1 MSKII
6 DTNTLKPFLE
16 NPNRE
21 YHPRELSRLLKISP
35 TTAGKFLES
44 LKKQNYLLKRKER
57 GHLLYRANT
66 DNEAYR
72 DLKTHYNIT
81 KIKKSGLVD
90 HLISEYNYP
99 KTIIL
104 FGSYAKAE
112 NTPESDIDLF
122 IASEITKEP
131 NLKKFEKKL
140 GCEIQLFCANK
151 KKFNQMK
158 ENSKELLNN
167 ILNGKILYGYI
178 EAFQ

>member
-1 MSKII
+1 MSKKI
-6 DTNTLKPFLE
+6 DTYTLKPFIE

-21 YHPRELSRLLKISP
+21 YHLRELSRLLKISP
-35 TTAGKFLES
+35 TTVGKNLES
-44 LKKQNYLLKRKER
+44 LKKENYLLKRKDR

-66 DNEAYR
+66 DSDAYK
-72 DLKTHYNIT
+72 DTKTYYNIT
-81 KIKKSGLVD
+81 RIKKSGLID
-90 HLISEYNYP
+90 FLTNEYNYP

-112 NTPESDIDLF
+112 NTPQSDIDLF
-122 IASEITKEP
+122 IVSETTKEP

-140 GCEIQLFCANK
+140 GCEIQLFTANQR
-151 KKFNQMK
+151 KFKQMK